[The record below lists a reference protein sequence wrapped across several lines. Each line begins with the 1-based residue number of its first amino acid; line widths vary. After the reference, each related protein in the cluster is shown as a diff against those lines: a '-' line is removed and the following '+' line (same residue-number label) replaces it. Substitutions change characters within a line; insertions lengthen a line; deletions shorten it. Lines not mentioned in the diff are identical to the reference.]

1 MTSATQLLKLMSWLS
16 PVFPIG
22 GFAYSAGLEQAVQSG
37 HVEDQT
43 SLAGWIR
50 VQITQGAQWN
60 DAVLLAEA
68 HRCLADKPKLEELTD
83 LCLALCVGQQRLD
96 ETRGQGTS
104 FIQAVSH
111 WVRPEHFPDRNTPL
125 PVAIGIAAAV
135 EGLDIRLT
143 AGAYLHAFVSNQLQC
158 AIRLSVTGQDGA
170 AKRTR
175 AEQELPAIETTV
187 WATLR
192 LVGQVGRWQV
202 NTIQRVAQPHH
213 VGVEKEGTFGARER
227 LVQQV
232 PLEPDRVLVV
242 GLPGI

>member
-60 DAVLLAEA
+60 DAVLLTEA
-68 HRCLADKPKLEELTD
+68 HRGLPDKPNLEELTD

-111 WVRPEHFPDRNTPL
+111 WVGPEHFPDRNTPL

-170 AKRTR
+170 AKIL
-175 AEQELPAIETTV
+175 A
-187 WATLR
+187 
-192 LVGQVGRWQV
+192 G
-202 NTIQRVAQPHH
+202 
-213 VGVEKEGTFGARER
+213 
-227 LVQQV
+227 
-232 PLEPDRVLVV
+232 LEPVVEATADRAAASTLEDL
-242 GLPGI
+242 GAAAFIADIASMNHETLEPRLFLS

>member
-111 WVRPEHFPDRNTPL
+111 WVGTEHFPDRNTPL

-170 AKRTR
+170 AKIL
-175 AEQELPAIETTV
+175 AGLEPVVETT
-187 WATLR
+187 ADRAAASTLED
-192 LVGQVGRWQV
+192 L
-202 NTIQRVAQPHH
+202 
-213 VGVEKEGTFGARER
+213 GAAAFIADIASMNHET
-227 LVQQV
+227 
-232 PLEPDRVLVV
+232 LEPRLF
-242 GLPGI
+242 LS

>member
-68 HRCLADKPKLEELTD
+68 HRSLADKPKLEELTD

-111 WVRPEHFPDRNTPL
+111 WVGPEHFPDRNTPL

-170 AKRTR
+170 AKIL
-175 AEQELPAIETTV
+175 AGLEPVVETT
-187 WATLR
+187 ADRAAASTLED
-192 LVGQVGRWQV
+192 L
-202 NTIQRVAQPHH
+202 
-213 VGVEKEGTFGARER
+213 GAAAFIADIASMNHET
-227 LVQQV
+227 
-232 PLEPDRVLVV
+232 LEPRLF
-242 GLPGI
+242 LS

>member
-37 HVEDQT
+37 HVEDQI

-68 HRCLADKPKLEELTD
+68 HRSLADKPNLEELTD

-111 WVRPEHFPDRNTPL
+111 WVGPEHFPDRNTPL

-170 AKRTR
+170 AKIL
-175 AEQELPAIETTV
+175 A
-187 WATLR
+187 
-192 LVGQVGRWQV
+192 G
-202 NTIQRVAQPHH
+202 
-213 VGVEKEGTFGARER
+213 
-227 LVQQV
+227 
-232 PLEPDRVLVV
+232 LEPMVEATADRAAASTLEDL
-242 GLPGI
+242 GAAAFIADIASMNHETLEPRLFLS

>member
-37 HVEDQT
+37 HVSDQS

-111 WVRPEHFPDRNTPL
+111 WVGPQHFPDRNTPL

-170 AKRTR
+170 AKIL
-175 AEQELPAIETTV
+175 A
-187 WATLR
+187 
-192 LVGQVGRWQV
+192 G
-202 NTIQRVAQPHH
+202 
-213 VGVEKEGTFGARER
+213 
-227 LVQQV
+227 
-232 PLEPDRVLVV
+232 LEPVVEATADRAAASTLEDL
-242 GLPGI
+242 GAAAFIADIASMNHETLEPRLFLS

>member
-22 GFAYSAGLEQAVQSG
+22 GFAYSAGLEQAVQSD

-111 WVRPEHFPDRNTPL
+111 WVGPEHFPDRNTPL

-170 AKRTR
+170 AKIL
-175 AEQELPAIETTV
+175 A
-187 WATLR
+187 
-192 LVGQVGRWQV
+192 G
-202 NTIQRVAQPHH
+202 
-213 VGVEKEGTFGARER
+213 
-227 LVQQV
+227 
-232 PLEPDRVLVV
+232 LEPVVEAAADRAAASTLEDL
-242 GLPGI
+242 GAAAFIADIASMNHETLEPRLFLS

>member
-1 MTSATQLLKLMSWLS
+1 MAAPRGYEMTSATQLLKLMSWLS

-37 HVEDQT
+37 HVSDQS

-111 WVRPEHFPDRNTPL
+111 WVGPQHFPDRNTPL

-170 AKRTR
+170 AKIL
-175 AEQELPAIETTV
+175 A
-187 WATLR
+187 
-192 LVGQVGRWQV
+192 G
-202 NTIQRVAQPHH
+202 
-213 VGVEKEGTFGARER
+213 
-227 LVQQV
+227 
-232 PLEPDRVLVV
+232 LEPVVEATADRAAASTLEDL
-242 GLPGI
+242 GAAAFIADIASMNHETLEPRLFLS

>member
-22 GFAYSAGLEQAVQSG
+22 GFAYSAGLEQAVQNG
-37 HVEDQT
+37 HVEDQA
-43 SLAGWIR
+43 SLADWIR

-68 HRCLADKPKLEELTD
+68 QRCLADKPKLEEVTD

-111 WVRPEHFPDRNTPL
+111 WVGPEHFPDRNTPL

-170 AKRTR
+170 AKIL
-175 AEQELPAIETTV
+175 A
-187 WATLR
+187 
-192 LVGQVGRWQV
+192 G
-202 NTIQRVAQPHH
+202 
-213 VGVEKEGTFGARER
+213 
-227 LVQQV
+227 
-232 PLEPDRVLVV
+232 LEPVVEATADRAAASTLEDL
-242 GLPGI
+242 GAAAFIADIASMNHETLEPRLFLS